1 MMETMRAP
9 LQSIRRNLLC
19 GTFAIAIVG
28 GGVTIWACIVEIAGA
43 VIAPG
48 TLVVSGNVK
57 KVQHAAGG
65 VIEGLFARNGDRV
78 EAGAL
83 LVQLD
88 GTTIRAQSTIID
100 KSLDEGAIRAARLEA
115 ERDGVD
121 RLQVPE
127 ALAARRRHGA
137 TADLIAGE
145 EKLLSLRQAARA
157 GQRAQFIERVLQL
170 QEEIRGQVAQAEI
183 KTREIGL
190 IRRELDVIRGL
201 HDKNLAPLARL
212 IALEREATRAEGDL
226 AQYTA
231 GIARARARI
240 AETELQK
247 IQIDQDLRSE
257 VAKELQEI
265 QAKTAELLERKVAV
279 ADQVK
284 RTEIRAP
291 VGGVVHQLSAHTV
304 GGVVVPADTIMV
316 IVPSADALAVET
328 RISPSDIDQIHLA
341 QTSVVRFP
349 SLNQG
354 NTPELDGVVTYISAD
369 IDNDTRT
376 GVSFYS
382 VRIRIDDKQSGRLG
396 AVTLIP
402 GMPVEVYIQ
411 LPPRTVA
418 TYLLRP
424 VRDQIKRAFRE
435 K

>member
-1 MMETMRAP
+1 MDIARAP
-9 LQSIRRNLLC
+9 LQSIRRNLL
-19 GTFAIAIVG
+19 GGALAIAIVG
-28 GGVTIWACIVEIAGA
+28 GGVALWACLVEIAGA

-48 TLVVSGNVK
+48 ALVVSGSVK
-57 KVQHAAGG
+57 KVQHPVGG
-65 VIEGLFARNGDRV
+65 VIEGLFARNGDKV
-78 EAGAL
+78 QAGAL
-83 LVQLD
+83 LVRLD
-88 GTTIRAQSTIID
+88 ATTIRAQLAVID
-100 KSLDEGAIRAARLEA
+100 QSLDEGAIRAARLEA

-121 RLQVPE
+121 RLRVPDR
-127 ALAARRRHGA
+127 LAARGRDGA
-137 TADLIAGE
+137 TAELIAGE

-170 QEEIRGQVAQAEI
+170 QEEIRGQAAQAEI
-183 KTREIGL
+183 KTREIAL

-212 IALEREATRAEGDL
+212 IALEREATHIEGDL

-257 VAKELQEI
+257 VAKELREI

-341 QTSVVRFP
+341 QTSVIRFP

-354 NTPELDGVVTYISAD
+354 NTPEIEGAVTYISAD
-369 IDNDTRT
+369 IDTDSRT
-376 GVSFYS
+376 GASYYT
-382 VRIRIDDKQSGRLG
+382 VRIRIDEKQSDRLG
-396 AVTLIP
+396 SVTLIP
-402 GMPVEVYIQ
+402 GMPVEAFIQ

-418 TYLLRP
+418 TYLLKP
-424 VRDQIKRAFRE
+424 VRDQIQRAFRE